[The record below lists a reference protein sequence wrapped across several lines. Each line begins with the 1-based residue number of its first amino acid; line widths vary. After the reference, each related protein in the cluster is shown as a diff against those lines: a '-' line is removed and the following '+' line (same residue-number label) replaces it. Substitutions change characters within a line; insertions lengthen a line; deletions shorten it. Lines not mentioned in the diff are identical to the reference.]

1 MTTSDAKSKI
11 IARIWQS
18 IAQSGIQIA
27 AIPKEQLDALVG
39 AVADGVL
46 LALDDMLAD
55 VGLPQRPSSVAAG
68 GRMITPEQEIILW
81 SGRPLFSLMEHYQVT
96 TERVIVKKGLLSRD
110 YEDIELVR
118 VQDVDYKQTLGER
131 ILNIGDIVVRSSDP
145 SNPVVT
151 LRNVTHPGKVHE
163 VIRRATQAARQK
175 YRFSF
180 QEEMTSIR
188 PGQ

>member
-1 MTTSDAKSKI
+1 MTTNDAKAKI
-11 IARIWQS
+11 TARIWQS
-18 IAQSGIQIA
+18 IAQSGVPISTL
-27 AIPKEQLDALVG
+27 PKEQLDALVN

-46 LALDDMLAD
+46 VALDDMLAD
-55 VGLPQRPSSVAAG
+55 VGLPQRPSTVG
-68 GRMITPEQEIILW
+68 GRMVTPEQEIILW

-96 TERVIVKKGLLSRD
+96 TERLIVKKGLFSRD

-131 ILNIGDIVVRSSDP
+131 ILDIGDIIIRSSDP
-145 SNPVVT
+145 SNPVIT
-151 LRNVTHPGKVHE
+151 LRNVTNPGKVHE